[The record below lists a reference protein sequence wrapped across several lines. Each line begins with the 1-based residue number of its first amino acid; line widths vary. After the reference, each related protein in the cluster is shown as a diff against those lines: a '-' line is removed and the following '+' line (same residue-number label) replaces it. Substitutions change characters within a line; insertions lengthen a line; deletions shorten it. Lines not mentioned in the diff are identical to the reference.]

1 MATALDV
8 LPLARMKRELAI
20 PETVMDHDVLV
31 LEQIRSSVSFASLLS
46 GLDIEDMTVDEV
58 PQAYVAAC
66 IGLTRSLYDGIQNW
80 SVAASFY
87 HLLAPLR
94 VLSIGFGGDDEDD
107 E

>member
-1 MATALDV
+1 MTANGYCAGRAAACADE
-8 LPLARMKRELAI
+8 RELAI

-80 SVAASFY
+80 S
-87 HLLAPLR
+87 
-94 VLSIGFGGDDEDD
+94 DDEDD